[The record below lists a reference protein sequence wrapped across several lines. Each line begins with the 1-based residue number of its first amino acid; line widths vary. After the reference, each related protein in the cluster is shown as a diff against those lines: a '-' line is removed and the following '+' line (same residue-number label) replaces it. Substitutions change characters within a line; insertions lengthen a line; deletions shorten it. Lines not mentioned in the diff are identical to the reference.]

1 MTALTYR
8 ISNGYEIFIG
18 TFHKA
23 LLKVRNH
30 LQKHRKNAMLAPLSE
45 IYNKE

>member
-1 MTALTYR
+1 MTGRTYQ
-8 ISNGYEIFIG
+8 ISHGYEIFIG

-23 LLKVRNH
+23 LLKVGNH

-45 IYNKE
+45 ICNKK